1 MPDPQ
6 PPRKNPLR
14 RWALPAI
21 AVVLVAY
28 FVASTDLPKVLAAI
42 RQANLALFGATA
54 VVVALTTWVY
64 DSWCLTWLIGATLGH
79 RGNPQPVKLGAI
91 LPIKGAS
98 YLLNIVNYH
107 AAALGMAYLVGRRK
121 GVPYLEAA
129 GAMATLSYID
139 LVAVTA
145 MAMVGVWLAPDF
157 FGPYPALQ
165 AWLKMV
171 AAAVF
176 AGALVTAL
184 LLQSKLEHPL
194 LSKLRQFAPL
204 RPISA
209 LGPRQMLAGL
219 GLRTVLIVVYAA
231 TTYAQMAAFG
241 LHPVWGRIFV
251 AVPILTV
258 VGTIPISVSGFG
270 STQVLMRSFYAPF
283 VAAGLPA
290 VATIDGFS
298 TLYIASFIV
307 VRLFIAAPFFRAIS
321 RELQE
326 RPDAID

>member
-1 MPDPQ
+1 V
-6 PPRKNPLR
+6 
-14 RWALPAI
+14 AL
-21 AVVLVAY
+21 VGY
-28 FVASTDLPKVLAAI
+28 FVWSTDLPKVLAAI
-42 RQANLALFGATA
+42 KQANLLLFAATA
-54 VVVALTTWVY
+54 AVIALTTWVY

-79 RGNPQPVKLGAI
+79 RGNPQPVKLRAI

-145 MAMVGVWLAPDF
+145 MAMVGVWLAPEF

-165 AWLKMV
+165 VWLKTV
-171 AAAVF
+171 ALAVF
-176 AGALVTAL
+176 AGALTTAL
-184 LLQSKLEHPL
+184 VLQSGMKHAL
-194 LSKLRQFAPL
+194 LDKLRNFAPL

-209 LGPRQMLAGL
+209 LGPRQMLVGL
-219 GLRTVLIVVYAA
+219 ALRSLLILVYAA
-231 TTYAQMAAFG
+231 TAYAQLAAFG
-241 LHPVWGRIFV
+241 LQPTWGRVFV

-270 STQVLMRSFYAPF
+270 STQVLMRSFYSPF
-283 VAAGLPA
+283 VAVGLPA

-307 VRLFIAAPFFRAIS
+307 VRLFIAAPFFKAIS

-326 RPDAID
+326 RPDTVG

>member
-1 MPDPQ
+1 MPDRQ
-6 PPRKNPLR
+6 PTRKNPLR

-42 RQANLALFGATA
+42 RQANLWLFAGTA
-54 VVVALTTWVY
+54 VGIALTTWVY
-64 DSWCLTWLIGATLGH
+64 DSWCVTWLIGATLGH
-79 RGNPQPVKLGAI
+79 RGNPEPVKLRSI

-139 LVAVTA
+139 LLAVTA

-176 AGALVTAL
+176 GGALVTAL

-194 LSKLRQFAPL
+194 LNKLRQFAPL
-204 RPISA
+204 RPISS

-219 GLRTVLIVVYAA
+219 GLRAVLIVVYAA

-241 LHPVWGRIFV
+241 LNPTWGRIFV

-270 STQVLMRSFYAPF
+270 STQVLMRSFYGPF

-326 RPDAID
+326 RPDVVG